1 MKLKAIVAALAATT
15 LATTAM
21 AAEQTTTTTTT
32 TTMNA
37 QVQQQNQAFS
47 GLKSNPAFS
56 QQMLNT
62 QNVMNNQL
70 KLLQDRQNGSLAAD
84 SVYVGGSAE
93 MYANWRLPNG
103 VANSQTS
110 VQMPYTNLY
119 VASTIGEWVTGYAQ
133 LQAQLLGQYDPTTG
147 DTTGSSDVTMPNAYF
162 VVGNLD
168 KAPVY
173 FFGGKSVV
181 NFGQFNQVTNFT
193 PTVTRALFMQ
203 YGGNVGAGFTMDGLN
218 LTGTLMNGD
227 GLAMMNAGAS
237 SAQQLNAFSLNANYN
252 FDLGNGN
259 SAYVGAGYTNATGFE
274 NNSGK
279 MVGAAD
285 LNAGLNVAGLGLYG
299 EFVMTTDGVSGTNT
313 TTSATT
319 TNGGANAFGIANPI
333 YANLIADTV
342 TAFDSGATVK
352 AWSLQADYTFALAGK
367 DMVPYVSYSQA
378 AQNNEN
384 NVYLAEVGT
393 RYNIVDSIW
402 VGGSYTYAGAKNGG
416 DKQPNSNNFMID
428 GTVYF

>member
-1 MKLKAIVAALAATT
+1 MKLKGIVAALAATT

-37 QVQQQNQAFS
+37 QVQQQNAAFS

-70 KLLQDRQNGSLAAD
+70 KLLQDRQSGNLAAD

-93 MYANWRLPNG
+93 MYADWRLPNSS
-103 VANSQTS
+103 ANSQTS
-110 VQMPYTNLY
+110 VEMPYTNLY

-133 LQAQLLGQYDPTTG
+133 LQAQLAEANSSVQMPT
-147 DTTGSSDVTMPNAYF
+147 AYF

-181 NFGQFNQVTNFT
+181 NFGNFDQVTNFT

-203 YGGNVGAGFTMDGLN
+203 YGGNVGAGFQMGGLN
-218 LTGTLMNGD
+218 LTGTVMNGD
-227 GLAMMNAGAS
+227 GLAMMNAGAT
-237 SAQQLNAFSLNANYN
+237 SAQQLNAFSVNGTYN

-259 SAYVGAGYTNATGFE
+259 NIYVGAAYTNATGFQD
-274 NNSGK
+274 NNNK
-279 MVGAAD
+279 MVGAFD
-285 LNAGLNVAGLGLYG
+285 LNAGMNVAGLGLYG
-299 EFVMTTDGVSGTNT
+299 EFVMTMDGVSGTNT

-319 TNGGANAFGIANPI
+319 TNGGADAFGIANPI
-333 YANLIADTV
+333 YANLIST
-342 TAFDSGATVK
+342 TANQFTSRSTVK
-352 AWSLQADYTFALAGK
+352 AWSLQADYTLAVAGK
-367 DMVPYVSYSQA
+367 DLVPYVSYSQA
-378 AQNNEN
+378 AQNTDNY
-384 NVYLAEVGT
+384 VYMTEFGG

-402 VGGSYTYAGAKNGG
+402 VGASYTFAGAKNSG
-416 DKQPNSNNFMID
+416 DKQPNSNNFMLD